1 MSGFTFTKDL
11 RNYKRSLCEVKEFSS
26 IEEFVQSCNGTR
38 VIKKVRFNN
47 RSILGI
53 NILFSLIIKR
63 Y

>member
-11 RNYKRSLCEVKEFSS
+11 RNYKRSLSEVKEFSS

-47 RSILGI
+47 
-53 NILFSLIIKR
+53 
-63 Y
+63 